1 MNIVGIDIGGTTIKA
16 DLYQSGG
23 RSLNEFREVTTEI
36 DFEKKTNQI
45 LEQVCQLIAFY
56 QEQFELDGVA
66 ISSAGVVDSQ
76 AGKISYAGYTIPG
89 YIGTDFRSRIL
100 KEFGLPIA
108 IENDVNCAALG
119 EAWLGA
125 AKGHASAVMIT
136 VGTGIGGGIIYDGK
150 IVNGSTYT
158 AGEVGYLPMEDGQD
172 WQSLAST
179 TALLALYRQKTG
191 QQGHTG
197 RSFFAAIDQ
206 GDKLAQE
213 TLDIFLGRLAK
224 GLLTLSYILN
234 PEVLIIGGGI
244 LARSELI
251 LPRLES
257 LMKQQV
263 VDPRFLPR
271 ELVAAAL
278 GNEAGRLGAVRHF
291 LNQEKNSV

>member
-16 DLYQSGG
+16 DLYQSDG
-23 RSLNEFREVTTEI
+23 RSLNQFREVATEI

-56 QEQFELDGVA
+56 QDKFELDGVA

-76 AGKISYAGYTIPG
+76 SGKISYAGYTIPG

-108 IENDVNCAALG
+108 IENDVNCA
-119 EAWLGA
+119 
-125 AKGHASAVMIT
+125 KGHASAVMIT
-136 VGTGIGGGIIYDGK
+136 VGTGIGGGIINNGK

-179 TALLALYRQKTG
+179 TALLALYSQKTG
-191 QQGHTG
+191 EQGHTG
-197 RSFFAAIDQ
+197 RSFFAAVDQ

-213 TLDIFLGRLAK
+213 TLDIFLDRLAK

-234 PEVLIIGGGI
+234 PEVLIVGGGI

-263 VDPRFLPR
+263 VDPRFLPKN
-271 ELVAAAL
+271 LVAAAL